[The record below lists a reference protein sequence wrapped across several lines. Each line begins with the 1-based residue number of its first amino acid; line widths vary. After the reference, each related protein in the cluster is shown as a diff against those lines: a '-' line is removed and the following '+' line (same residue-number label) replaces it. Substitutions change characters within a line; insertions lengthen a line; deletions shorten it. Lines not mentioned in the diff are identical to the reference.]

1 MKKAAILASILLLMG
16 VTVHAELDY
25 HWEEGKFWYENGVR
39 QGVYGD
45 KKNITDTIYG
55 YERGREIYDPGTGA
69 WFWLDARYDGAKACD
84 KEVWMPYV
92 YQNEDPGS
100 TEGKW
105 VRYQFDGIM
114 IKGWYWA
121 DANIYPEQAGK
132 RYYYDLQTGA
142 MTKGTRTING
152 VTYHF
157 DELDGHLL
165 DNSLEDKIID
175 LEALPPEQYWYGS
188 VPAVQSV
195 LGLHGQEKT
204 QAEIITEMYHE
215 EGDLTEFERSA
226 IVLNRYIFNQPVPGP
241 ADPGYRVQKLDIHTG
256 YRDLYL
262 QRELFEERV
271 LRDLKTNDPIFVN
284 ISLSGLY
291 PGEFKDNAGRT
302 MLVVGYQK
310 DLTDNRIRYFYI
322 NDPAIGISQVVPV
335 TLWSLMTDVSDLTEA
350 AYIW

>member
-1 MKKAAILASILLLMG
+1 M
-16 VTVHAELDY
+16 
-25 HWEEGKFWYENGVR
+25 
-39 QGVYGD
+39 
-45 KKNITDTIYG
+45 
-55 YERGREIYDPGTGA
+55 
-69 WFWLDARYDGAKACD
+69 
-84 KEVWMPYV
+84 
-92 YQNEDPGS
+92 
-100 TEGKW
+100 
-105 VRYQFDGIM
+105 
-114 IKGWYWA
+114 
-121 DANIYPEQAGK
+121 
-132 RYYYDLQTGA
+132 
-142 MTKGTRTING
+142 
-152 VTYHF
+152 
-157 DELDGHLL
+157 
-165 DNSLEDKIID
+165 
-175 LEALPPEQYWYGS
+175 
-188 VPAVQSV
+188 
-195 LGLHGQEKT
+195 
-204 QAEIITEMYHE
+204 
-215 EGDLTEFERSA
+215 
-226 IVLNRYIFNQPVPGP
+226 PGP